1 MAERY
6 LITGGAGY
14 VGSHC
19 VAALIEQGAACVVL
33 DNLSTGHRDAVPPEA
48 DLLVGDLSD
57 AAFVADALGRG
68 PWDGVLHF
76 AARSLVG
83 ESMRD
88 PFLYF
93 RENAGA
99 GFGFIDACVRHGV
112 PRFILSSTAALFGK
126 PERVPIAEDSPIEP
140 ITPYGDSKWM
150 LERALAWA
158 DSVHG
163 MRSACLR
170 YFNAAGADP
179 LGRRGED
186 HDPETHLIPL
196 AIDANLGLRDPLR
209 IFGDDYPTPDGSCV
223 RDYIHVCDLADAH
236 VRALGLLDRRSV
248 TYNLGVGRGFSVH
261 EVIAAVDAVSGRPTP
276 REMAHRRP
284 GDPPALV
291 ADPSAFMSATGWK
304 PRFDTIED
312 IVATAYAWR
321 RDHPRGYADKAHPT

>member
-1 MAERY
+1 M
-6 LITGGAGY
+6 
-14 VGSHC
+14 
-19 VAALIEQGAACVVL
+19 
-33 DNLSTGHRDAVPPEA
+33 PPEA
-48 DLLVGDLSD
+48 ELLVGDLSD
-57 AAFVADALGRG
+57 AAFVEDALSRG
-68 PWDGVLHF
+68 PWAGVLHF

-93 RENAGA
+93 RENAA
-99 GFGFIDACVRHGV
+99 TGFGFIEACVRHGV

-126 PERVPIAEDSPIEP
+126 PERIPIAEDSPIEP

-196 AIDANLGLRDPLR
+196 AIDANLGLRAPLQ
-209 IFGDDYPTPDGSCV
+209 IFGDDYATPDGSCV

-236 VRALGLLDRRSV
+236 VRALGLLDQKSV
-248 TYNLGVGRGFSVH
+248 TYNLGVGRGFSVL
-261 EVIAAVDAVSGRPTP
+261 EVIATLDAVAGHPTP
-276 REMAHRRP
+276 KAMAPRRA

-291 ADPSAFMSATGWK
+291 ADPSAFMAATGWK
-304 PRFDTIED
+304 PRFDRIED
-312 IVATAYAWR
+312 IVSTAYAWR
-321 RDHPRGYADKAHPT
+321 RDHPRGYADKAISA